1 MSGVIT
7 AAVIVGAVSIGTA
20 AYSADQQKKAAKKA
34 EEEQERLRE
43 EEEARLREI
52 AMNTKPEEETA
63 TIEFGKETTDE
74 QGSYQDFMFKPKSS
88 ALGSSGAAPALT
100 GSGSVTSL
108 GF

>member
-1 MSGVIT
+1 MSGLIT
-7 AAVIVGAVSIGTA
+7 AAVITGAVAIGSA
-20 AYSADQQKKAAKKA
+20 AYAADQQKKAAKKA
-34 EEEQERLRE
+34 ADEQERLRL
-43 EEEARLREI
+43 EEEARLKEI
-52 AMNTKPEEETA
+52 ALNTKPEEETA
-63 TIEFGKETTDE
+63 TVEFGKETTDE